1 MTETEI
7 NKISSAD
14 GATPSVAGSL
24 SWLVWSG
31 AASVAN
37 SVLIWIFMARWRS
50 AEELGELTIAMGLY
64 ALFFNVCSL
73 GLSPY
78 LVGEISRRREQQNNG
93 AIANFVG
100 SALIFL
106 FSSGAVCA
114 ALMAAG
120 IFLIS
125 DSNDV
130 RLATV
135 VLSFALVP
143 TGAIT
148 LAEAVAVSAGRA
160 RLIAVVTTLENVL
173 RTIAPLSLILLGCPL
188 WAICLSFVAVRIVAL
203 AIYFFAGK
211 NLSPFAFNWTEFAVL
226 FKVAPTF
233 AGTIIFASLNW
244 QIPIILL
251 ARLSVETETARYGAA
266 SRFLIPAA
274 IFAASYANAI
284 QPVLVRQREKSIGA
298 AGSYLSRMASYVL
311 ILTALAAI
319 LSPFLSSAVLSVLF
333 GAKYADAAQILDIL
347 ATSVVPFALAIV
359 AARGLIAENAQ
370 HVDLIANAV
379 GAAIGLTAGL
389 LLVPR
394 YGAAGA
400 ATAQLISFSLIAT
413 IIIGYLS
420 FRIKGFWLWRT
431 AALSL
436 VGLLIILP
444 IIWK

>member
-1 MTETEI
+1 MNKTET
-7 NKISSAD
+7 NKISSTD
-14 GATPSVAGSL
+14 GVAGNL
-24 SWLVWSG
+24 WWLVWSG

-50 AEELGELTIAMGLY
+50 AEELGGLTIAMGLY

-78 LVGEISRRREQQNNG
+78 LVGEISRRRAQKKDGE
-93 AIANFVG
+93 IADFVG

-106 FSSGAVCA
+106 FTSGAVCA
-114 ALMAAG
+114 ALMAGG

-125 DSNDV
+125 DSADV
-130 RLATV
+130 RVATV
-135 VLSFALVP
+135 VLSFALIP

-148 LAEAVAVSAGRA
+148 LAEAVAVSSGRA

-173 RTIAPLSLILLGCPL
+173 RTVAPLVLILLGCPL

-203 AIYFFAGK
+203 AIYLFAGK
-211 NLSPFAFNWTEFAVL
+211 NLSPFAFDWTEFAAL
-226 FKVAPTF
+226 LRIAPTF

-251 ARLSVETETARYGAA
+251 ARLSLETEAARFGAA

-284 QPVLVRQREKSIGA
+284 QPALVRQREKSIGA
-298 AGSYLSRMASYVL
+298 AGSYLSRMAGYVL

-319 LSPFLSSAVLSVLF
+319 LSPFLSGTILSVLF
-333 GAKYADAAQILDIL
+333 GAKYADAAQVLDIL
-347 ATSVVPFALAIV
+347 AISVVPFALAIV

-370 HVDLIANAV
+370 HVDLIANAL

-400 ATAQLISFSLIAT
+400 ATAQLISFSLISA
-413 IIIGYLS
+413 IIVGYLS
-420 FRIKGFWLWRT
+420 LRIKGFWLWRT

-436 VGLLIILP
+436 AGLAIILP
-444 IIWK
+444 VIWK